1 MKAMKKLLGNVRGA
15 AAVELALILGLMVV
29 GLLAS
34 VGNLGTEV
42 QSSYN
47 DTATKVADA
56 TAQAAN

>member
-1 MKAMKKLLGNVRGA
+1 MKAMKKLFGNTRGA
-15 AAVELALILGLMVV
+15 AAVELALIFGLMVV

-47 DTATKVADA
+47 DTATKISDA
-56 TAQAAN
+56 TAAAVN

>member
-1 MKAMKKLLGNVRGA
+1 MKKLFGNTRGA
-15 AAVELALILGLMVV
+15 AAVELALIFGLMVV

-47 DTATKVADA
+47 DTATKISDA
-56 TAQAAN
+56 TAAAVN